1 MSGPVN
7 APQKNRNARTAWTM
21 AAVVGGML
29 GLAYASAPLYDLFCR
44 TTGFG
49 GTPQV
54 AVEGE
59 RPVLA
64 RTVKVRFDSNVDVN
78 LPWRFQPLHYCQG
91 VHARCLERSNW

>member
-49 GTPQV
+49 EIGRAHV
-54 AVEGE
+54 
-59 RPVLA
+59 
-64 RTVKVRFDSNVDVN
+64 
-78 LPWRFQPLHYCQG
+78 
-91 VHARCLERSNW
+91 

>member
-7 APQKNRNARTAWTM
+7 APRKNRNARTAWTM

-49 GTPQV
+49 GTPRIAGRHLEVLLDNVGRFTRGEPLRNV
-54 AVEGE
+54 ADKRE
-59 RPVLA
+59 
-64 RTVKVRFDSNVDVN
+64 
-78 LPWRFQPLHYCQG
+78 WY
-91 VHARCLERSNW
+91 